1 MKIVHVYKDYYPVLG
16 GIENHIK
23 MLAEAQAA
31 AGHGVT
37 VLVTNPGQEPGRI
50 RLNGVEVIRAGR
62 LATVA
67 STPLS
72 LSLPLWLRRLSPDIT
87 HLQFPYPLA
96 EISQLVVGRTRP
108 FVISY
113 QSDVV
118 KQQRILRLYE
128 PLLRRVLARASRI
141 IASSSQYIASSPYL
155 QPLADKC
162 MVVPLAID
170 PQPFL
175 PARPLLSAPAEP
187 TLLFVGR
194 HRYYKGVDDL
204 IKAMR
209 SIRAR
214 LLIAGDGPM
223 RSAWNALARQLN
235 LEERVH
241 FLGDVGPGDLPGLYA
256 AADIFVLP
264 SNLRAEAFGIVL
276 LEAMAAGLPCIT
288 TELSTGTSYVVQDGV
303 TGFVV
308 PPRSP
313 DELARAINRLLADSE
328 LRRTMG
334 QAGQRR
340 VLREFTIEK
349 MAARIE
355 VVYQEVL
362 AFADR

>member
-1 MKIVHVYKDYYPVLG
+1 MWG

-23 MLAEAQAA
+23 ALAEAQAA
-31 AGHGVT
+31 AGHEVT
-37 VLVTNPGQEPGRI
+37 VLVTNPGREPGQA

-72 LSLPLWLRRLSPDIT
+72 LSLPLWLRRQSPDIT

-96 EISQLVVGRTRP
+96 EISQLLAGRGRP

-118 KQQRILRLYE
+118 KQQRLLRLYE
-128 PLLRRVLARASRI
+128 PLLRRVLASANRI
-141 IASSSQYIASSPYL
+141 LASSPQYIASSAYL
-155 QPLADKC
+155 RPLADKC
-162 MVVPLAID
+162 TVVPLAID

-175 PARPLLSAPAEP
+175 SATPLFPPAVQP

-204 IKAMR
+204 IRAMR
-209 SIRAR
+209 NVRAR

-223 RSAWNALARQLN
+223 RPAWEALARQLK
-235 LEERVH
+235 LEARVR
-241 FLGDVGPGDLPGLYA
+241 FMGDVASVDLPGLYA
-256 AADIFVLP
+256 AADVFVLP
-264 SNLRAEAFGIVL
+264 SNSRAEAFGIVL

-288 TELSTGTSYVVQDGV
+288 TELSTGTSYVVEDGV

-313 DELARAINRLLADSE
+313 GELARAINRLLADSE
-328 LRRTMG
+328 LRRALG
-334 QAGQRR
+334 EAGQRR
-340 VLREFTIEK
+340 VLREFTVEK
-349 MAARIE
+349 MTVRIE
-355 VVYQEVL
+355 AVYQEVL

>member
-1 MKIVHVYKDYYPVLG
+1 LHLYKDYFPVWG

-23 MLAEAQAA
+23 TLAEAQAA
-31 AGHGVT
+31 AGHQVT
-37 VLVTNPGQEPGRI
+37 VLVTNPGREPGRV

-72 LSLPLWLRRLSPDIT
+72 LSLPLWLRRQSPDIT

-96 EISQLVVGRTRP
+96 EISQLLAGRTRP

-128 PLLRRVLARASRI
+128 PLLRRVLARADRI
-141 IASSSQYIASSPYL
+141 IASSPNYIASSPYL
-155 QPLADKC
+155 RPLVDKC
-162 MVVPLAID
+162 TVVPPAID
-170 PQPFL
+170 AQPFL
-175 PARPLLSAPAEP
+175 SADPLFSPPAQP

-209 SIRAR
+209 SVRAR

-223 RSAWNALARQLN
+223 RSAWEALARQLN

-241 FLGDVGPGDLPGLYA
+241 FLGNVGPGDLPGLYA
-256 AADIFVLP
+256 AADVFVLP
-264 SNLRAEAFGIVL
+264 SNSRAEAFGIVL

-288 TELSTGTSYVVQDGV
+288 TELSTGTSYVVQGGV

-313 DELARAINRLLADSE
+313 YELAQAINGLLADSE

-334 QAGQRR
+334 AAGQRR
-340 VLREFTIEK
+340 VLREFTVEK

-355 VVYQEVL
+355 AVYREVL